1 MRNGKDYDPVLWVNS
16 SQNNDELSER
26 YNSWSTTY
34 DDDLSQDFE
43 WIGPN
48 IASDIFEKYVPKASQ
63 ILDAGA
69 GTGLVGHLLKGKG
82 YLNLTAMDISQG
94 MLSQAAEKN
103 IYKELHE
110 MVMGQPLSFA
120 TNRFNA
126 TISIGVMT
134 VGHAPPESLD
144 ELIRV
149 TSPQGHIV
157 FTLRT
162 DVYKSYG
169 FQEKMDSLISSSHW
183 SLLEEG
189 EPFHGLAK
197 GAPEIQHQVWVFR
210 VS

>member
-1 MRNGKDYDPVLWVNS
+1 MSDDKNVNPVLWVNS
-16 SQNNDELSER
+16 SQNNEELSER
-26 YNSWSTTY
+26 YNTWSATY
-34 DDDLSQDFE
+34 DDDVSEDFD
-43 WIGPN
+43 WNGPH
-48 IASDIFEKYVPKASQ
+48 IASAIFEKYVPKSSQ

-69 GTGLVGHLLKGKG
+69 GTGIAGHLLKEKG
-82 YLNLTAMDISQG
+82 YLNLTAMDLSQG
-94 MLSQAAEKN
+94 MLSQAAKKN
-103 IYKELHE
+103 IYKELHK

-120 TNRFNA
+120 TNRFDA

-162 DVYKSYG
+162 DVYKDYG
-169 FQEKMDSLISSSHW
+169 FQEKMDLLISSSHW
-183 SLLEEG
+183 ALVKED
-189 EPFHGLAK
+189 EPFQGLSK

-210 VS
+210 AS